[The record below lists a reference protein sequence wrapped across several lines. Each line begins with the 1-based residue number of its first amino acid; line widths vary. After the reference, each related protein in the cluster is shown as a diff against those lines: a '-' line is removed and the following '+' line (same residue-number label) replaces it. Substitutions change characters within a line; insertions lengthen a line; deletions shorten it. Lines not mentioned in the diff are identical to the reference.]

1 VDEAKVAKAVSVVT
15 PAGENNLR
23 MSGAIGSRTE
33 SLPPLRPSPRGTE
46 EITMRRAEAE
56 ALLEN
61 QKTEALTRFI
71 SAYRA
76 QLLAAAR
83 VTAATLES
91 ELAER
96 ADARAEQAIDA
107 TYSLVTQNVDERAKI
122 LARLAL
128 LTKWPELVQL
138 NFFPIARS
146 SAVRDKWESEAKQL
160 REDLSALDRSVS
172 DRIDAILSGNRA
184 LLDAESKEL
193 ARRIQSEFDKAETE
207 AIEKARQRLTSADRK
222 IPSLLTTRQS
232 ILHPSAGGAIT
243 IPAVVFD
250 EPPIPEPV
258 ALPPP
263 SDAIQT
269 RLNIWARIHG
279 YKLGRGP
286 NGAVDKTGE
295 FIAWIN
301 HR

>member
-1 VDEAKVAKAVSVVT
+1 
-15 PAGENNLR
+15 
-23 MSGAIGSRTE
+23 
-33 SLPPLRPSPRGTE
+33 
-46 EITMRRAEAE
+46 MRRAEAA
-56 ALLEN
+56 ALLED
-61 QKTEALTRFI
+61 QKAEALSRFI

-83 VTAATLES
+83 VTAASLES
-91 ELAER
+91 DLAER
-96 ADARAEQAIDA
+96 TDARAEQAIDA
-107 TYSLVTQNVDERAKI
+107 TYSLVTQNVDKRAKI

-138 NFFPIARS
+138 NFFPIART
-146 SAVRDKWESEAKQL
+146 SAVRDKWDAESNQL

-172 DRIDAILSGNRA
+172 ERIDAILSGNRA
-184 LLDAESKEL
+184 LFDAESKEL

-207 AIEKARQRLTSADRK
+207 AVEKARQRLASSDRR
-222 IPSLLTTRQS
+222 IPNLLTLRQDV
-232 ILHPSAGGAIT
+232 LHPSAGGALT
-243 IPAVVFD
+243 IPAVAFD
-250 EPPIPEPV
+250 EPPIPEPE

-263 SDAIQT
+263 SDAIRT

-286 NGAVDKTGE
+286 DGAADKTGE